1 MPEPRGSP
9 KFLPR
14 LRKNISVTFGA
25 PIDPSHFN
33 DVLEPWRNRAL
44 HGSEGDVPL
53 GHETEEKKQ
62 VRIALTDIIQRE
74 IENLGRT
81 VSGPSLGRP
90 HIQ

>member
-1 MPEPRGSP
+1 MREVGHWYDPARPSLSLG
-9 KFLPR
+9 
-14 LRKNISVTFGA
+14 
-25 PIDPSHFN
+25 PSHFN
-33 DVLEPWRNRAL
+33 DVLEPCRNRAL
-44 HGSEGDVPL
+44 NRSEDDVPL